1 MKDLN
6 RFKKEFRKEDNIDED
21 NISAH
26 TDFHTNRRTRG
37 IIVNIIEKAQ
47 N

>member
-6 RFKKEFRKEDNIDED
+6 RFKKEFRKEDNIDKD
-21 NISAH
+21 NINIH
-26 TDFHTNRRTRG
+26 TDLRINRRTRG